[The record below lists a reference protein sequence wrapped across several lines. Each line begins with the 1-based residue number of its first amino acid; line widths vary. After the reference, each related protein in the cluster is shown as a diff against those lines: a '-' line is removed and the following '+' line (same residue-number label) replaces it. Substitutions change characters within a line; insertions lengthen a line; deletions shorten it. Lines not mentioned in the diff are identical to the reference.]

1 MAVAGT
7 VQGMTIH
14 CVIVDDSERFRD
26 GARRLLTAQGIAVV
40 ADAADSRQALRAIQE
55 NAPDVV
61 LVDVGL
67 GAESGFDLAA
77 RIDTVPVIMVS
88 AFAAEEIADLIEG
101 SRAIGFLPKEHLS
114 AAAISCLLRRL
125 RGT

>member
-1 MAVAGT
+1 
-7 VQGMTIH
+7 MTIR
-14 CVIVDDSERFRD
+14 CVIVDDSERFRA

-40 ADAADSRQALRAIQE
+40 ADAANSRQALQAVREQ
-55 NAPDVV
+55 APDVV

-67 GAESGFDLAA
+67 GEESGFDLAD
-77 RIDTVPVIMVS
+77 RIDAIPVIMVS
-88 AFAAEEIADLIEG
+88 AFSADEIADLLAD

-114 AAAISCLLRRL
+114 AAAIRCLLTRL